1 MKSKTEYI
9 LVNMIT
15 DTGTVTSTRQKKLN
29 IKKIL
34 QVEEMCVLKI
44 SVLLL

>member
-15 DTGTVTSTRQKKLN
+15 DTGTVTKTRQKIKYKKN
-29 IKKIL
+29 ITSGGN
-34 QVEEMCVLKI
+34 VCAGN
-44 SVLLL
+44 